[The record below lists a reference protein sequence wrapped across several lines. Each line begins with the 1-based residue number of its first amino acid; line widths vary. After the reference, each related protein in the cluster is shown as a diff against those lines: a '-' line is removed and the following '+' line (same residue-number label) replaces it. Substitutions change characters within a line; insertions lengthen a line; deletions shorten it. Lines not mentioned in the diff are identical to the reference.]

1 MNTTENVAAG
11 PPGQRPAFLS
21 TQVSEAHRFFLN
33 LTPRATPRLEVV
45 CGGVE
50 RCRPDYVIQ
59 RTSFPYAALEFV
71 AQGEGELK
79 LRGRRFRLRPG
90 MAFAYGPRVSHT
102 IRTSAQSPML
112 KYYVDFVGREG
123 DRLLAEGPLGRWEPV
138 QVSSP
143 NELTELF
150 ESLQRNGA
158 AENPLTGRI
167 CSTLVALILLKI
179 AERAID
185 YGAAESR
192 ALPTYERARRHLEA
206 HYEQLKTVEEIAR
219 ACHVNA
225 AYLCRLFQRFDH
237 RSPYQ
242 LLLRLKMNRAAALLL
257 DGGLMVKE
265 VAARLNFA
273 DPYHF
278 SRVFKRVYGVSPDR
292 FVKLGNRRGQPPA

>member
-1 MNTTENVAAG
+1 MNTKENVAAG
-11 PPGQRPAFLS
+11 PPGQRLAFLS

-33 LTPRATPRLEVV
+33 LTPRATARLEVV

-59 RTSFPYAALEFV
+59 RTSFPYTALEFV

-90 MAFAYGPRVSHT
+90 MAFAYGPRVPHT
-102 IRTSAQSPML
+102 IRTSAESPML

-150 ESLQRNGA
+150 ESLERNGA
-158 AENPLTGRI
+158 AENPLTGRL
-167 CSTLVALILLKI
+167 CATLVTLILLKI
-179 AERAID
+179 TERAID

-237 RSPYQ
+237 RSPYR

-292 FVKLGNRRGQPPA
+292 FVKLGNRRGQPPV